1 MQPLH
6 ELLHRIQWDPEF
18 GKGRFTL
25 EYRDR
30 VAHEDRRIPFTA
42 IRLDAET
49 GTFSVEDEDGL
60 VVHIPLHRVHTVY
73 KNGVV
78 IWQRPRRAVT
88 EG

>member
-25 EYRDR
+25 EYYDR

-42 IRLDAET
+42 ISLDAES
-49 GTFSVEDEDGL
+49 GSFSLDDGAG
-60 VVHIPLHRVHTVY
+60 VIHIPLHRVHTVY
-73 KNGVV
+73 KDDVP
-78 IWQRPRRAVT
+78 IWRRPRAT
-88 EG
+88 SMPSD